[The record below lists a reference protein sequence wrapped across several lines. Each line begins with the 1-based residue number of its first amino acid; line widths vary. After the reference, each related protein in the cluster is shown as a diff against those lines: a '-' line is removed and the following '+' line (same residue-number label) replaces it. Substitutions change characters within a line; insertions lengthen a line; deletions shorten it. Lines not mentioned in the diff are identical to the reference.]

1 MHGKILKPLGGN
13 VLIAWGAGYEKKG
26 GLGRTEE
33 SLDRKKCSRGRKD
46 SLRER
51 MRRATREWG
60 DFTNL

>member
-33 SLDRKKCSRGRKD
+33 SLDRKKMQPRKKRQ
-46 SLRER
+46 LER
-51 MRRATREWG
+51 KNGESY
-60 DFTNL
+60 

>member
-33 SLDRKKCSRGRKD
+33 SLDRKKMQPRKKRQLERKNEESYQRMGR
-46 SLRER
+46 
-51 MRRATREWG
+51 
-60 DFTNL
+60 FY